1 MTYIGVRTSKV
12 LPELDTSYWGS
23 SKHLPKDVSK
33 THIKTVLALFFTRE
47 WAVEYEVYLHNKYDV
62 AVNPAFYNKAKQTS
76 TKFDTTG
83 TTLSEEHAQRMRVLN
98 IGRKHTEEAKRKL
111 SEAHKGKIKSPE
123 SRAKMSLAQK
133 RYVSSPDYVNPNK
146 GKPFSEKARVKLK
159 ETLKSCTHN
168 KSTNNT
174 KFSPWFITD
183 TVNNVTWLFYD
194 KTKVE
199 YATELGIPHSTLRAA
214 AKHSRGHIVLG
225 DGGYFKGKIIGN
237 IEQAKAPPPPRRI
250 ARSWFITHPNEF
262 TEVFYDITISEYAKE
277 HGIKPQQIS
286 DAITASKGIK
296 EMKGGYFKGLILG
309 RINKDIV

>member
-12 LPELDTSYWGS
+12 LPELDTTYWGS

-33 THIKTVLALFFTRE
+33 THTKTIIALFFTRE
-47 WAVEYEVYLHNKYDV
+47 WAVEYEIYLHNKYDV
-62 AVNPAFYNKAKQTS
+62 AVNPMFYNKAKQTS
-76 TKFDTTG
+76 KKFDTSG
-83 TTLSEEHAQRMRVLN
+83 TTLGQEHAERARKLFL
-98 IGRKHTEEAKRKL
+98 GRKHTEETKKKL
-111 SEAHKGKIKSPE
+111 SEAHKGKLKSE
-123 SRAKMSLAQK
+123 QAKANMSLAQK
-133 RYVSSPDYVNPNK
+133 RHASSPDYVNFNK
-146 GKPFSEKARVKLK
+146 GKPFPEKAKQKLI
-159 ETLKSCTHN
+159 ESLKNSTHN
-168 KSTNNT
+168 KSTNNV
-174 KFSPWFITD
+174 KFTPWFITD

-199 YATELGIPHSTLRAA
+199 YAAELGIPHSTLKSA

-225 DGGYFKGKIIGN
+225 EGGYFKGKIIGN
-237 IEQAKAPPPPRRI
+237 IEQAKAPQPPRRI

-286 DAITASKGIK
+286 DAIIASKGIK